1 MFNEKI
7 YSTGMNTNT
16 PLIASTKI
24 TGFWYCLFLS
34 EEFSYRILACN
45 NEND

>member
-24 TGFWYCLFLS
+24 TGFWYCLFLA
-34 EEFSYRILACN
+34 EDFFFPYLGL
-45 NEND
+45 